1 MDYDDLFPVEEEE
14 ALLAQSIN
22 EEFNEIEEEYTVIR
36 RKNPK
41 SLPKLLK
48 DIEYDNKVGWVIR
61 HKNNGNKSTKIGKG
75 TVKGTVKDEIINYH
89 KTSYVPGSQIKN
101 AVTGDYYPYL
111 VGSNEEKLLFKV
123 RLSTGEKGTLTH
135 MSGNWIPES
144 NLLFYDSPEEYERQF
159 YGSLSNATKARWLAT
174 KTMVANTMQ

>member
-1 MDYDDLFPVEEEE
+1 MDYDDLFPMEED

-41 SLPKLLK
+41 SPPKSLK
-48 DIEYDNKVGWVIR
+48 DIEYDNKIGWVIR
-61 HKNNGNKSTKIGKG
+61 NKESGNKESKGKG
-75 TVKGTVKDEIINYH
+75 KGKDEIIDYH
-89 KTSYVPGSQIKN
+89 KTSYVPGTHIKN

-111 VGSNEEKLLFKV
+111 VGSIEEKMLFKV

-135 MSGNWIPES
+135 INGDWVPES
-144 NLLFYDSPEEYERQF
+144 NLLFYDSPEEYERHF
-159 YGSLSNATKARWLAT
+159 YGSLSNDTKTRWLAT
-174 KTMVANTMQ
+174 KTMISNTMQ